1 MAKTPFPKEQMHRIA
16 YTELSEAQVKA
27 ALRSLHERLVADVNA
42 GHVSAPAADL
52 FTPDA
57 RIELGDAVRRLDGAG
72 GAQSLSIE
80 RAPDGHTATLY
91 ARHAIRSEISLLP
104 DCTEARM
111 AIAQGCG
118 VVRSSEVRLL
128 RIDAVKTQEGWKV
141 RRLAAVDNDA
151 IEGVAA

>member
-27 ALRSLHERLVADVNA
+27 ALRSLHERLVV
-42 GHVSAPAADL
+42 HVSAGASAADL
-52 FTPDA
+52 FPPDA